1 MQAMAI
7 AKSKVWTEADINEAV
22 VVIKAVPGLWEELE
36 RVEKASVIDRK
47 TIEAGRREYDV
58 LAKLHPDCDLNEL
71 TDLYMPIRR
80 QMRADLGLK

>member
-1 MQAMAI
+1 MAI
-7 AKSKVWTEADINEAV
+7 AKSKQWSEADVQEALA
-22 VVIKAVPGLWEELE
+22 VIKAVPGLWEELE

-58 LAKLHPDCDLNEL
+58 LVRLHPGCDLNEL

-80 QMRADLGLK
+80 ILRKGLGLS